1 MPRVAEAGGYNQP
14 ELEPRTGNWK
24 LEAENWS
31 IHMRG
36 VLLRVLF
43 LVVMLSIA
51 ATEVL
56 LAQSKPILA
65 QTYHN
70 TFSRSNP
77 VLARIRPGDTV
88 TTKTIDASGRD
99 DTGTVRARPPNP
111 LTGPFYVEGAEP
123 GDALVVHFTKVRMNR
138 NWGFSAYRL
147 GLYSLTPESIEGIY
161 PNRYRPGEIIK
172 ERVNVVR
179 WELDLD
185 RRMVRLKEPASAV
198 QSMEFPGRPMLG
210 CVGVAPA
217 GDFAPTSSPAG
228 SYGGNLDYNEIGEGT
243 TVILP
248 VYQPGALLSIGDG
261 HALQGDGEPIG
272 TGIETSMDVEF
283 SVQLRKNAN
292 LAGPRAETSE
302 HIISIG
308 SQPEFVSTTN
318 RGLQMATSDMVN
330 WLTADYKLE
339 PWAAHLLIGTQAR
352 YDIVTVAGTVALK
365 ISKKV
370 LPAQQVR

>member
-14 ELEPRTGNWK
+14 ELERRTGNWK
-24 LEAENWS
+24 LKNWS
-31 IHMRG
+31 IHMRAVLLG
-36 VLLRVLF
+36 VLVV
-43 LVVMLSIA
+43 VVMSSIA

-56 LAQSKPILA
+56 LAQSKQILA
-65 QTYHN
+65 QTYYN
-70 TFSRSNP
+70 TFSRANP

-88 TTKTIDASGRD
+88 ATKTIDASGRD
-99 DTGTVRARPPNP
+99 ETGTARARPPNP

-147 GLYSLTPESIEGIY
+147 GLYSLTPESIEGLY
-161 PNRYRPGEIIK
+161 PNRYKPGEIVA

-179 WELDLD
+179 WDLDLD
-185 RRMVRLKEPASAV
+185 RKMVRLKEPASAV
-198 QSMEFPGRPMLG
+198 QSMEFPARPMLG

-243 TVILP
+243 TVMLP
-248 VYQPGALLSIGDG
+248 VYQPGALLFIGDG
-261 HALQGDGEPIG
+261 HALQGDGEPTG

-339 PWAAHLLIGTQAR
+339 PWAAHLLIGAQAQ

-365 ISKKV
+365 IPKRV
-370 LPAQQVR
+370 LPAQQAR